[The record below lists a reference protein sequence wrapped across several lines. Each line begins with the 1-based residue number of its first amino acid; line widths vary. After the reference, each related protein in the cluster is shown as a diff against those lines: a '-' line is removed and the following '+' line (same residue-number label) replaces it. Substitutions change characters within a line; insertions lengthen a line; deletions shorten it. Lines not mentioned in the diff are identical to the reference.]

1 MSARVRSHRVTPM
14 LSARTRSVHL
24 NANAIADIGA
34 TAKLARTTTNV
45 PSITEDVTRM
55 LLVPTFPVRIIV
67 LATTDSP
74 EMERHVPTITNAT
87 TLLPVATMKSAK
99 TRRAPSPALAKLD
112 MLKKM
117 ANVLM

>member
-1 MSARVRSHRVTPM
+1 MRSHRVTPM
-14 LSARTRSVHL
+14 LSAQTLSGL
-24 NANAIADIGA
+24 SNANATADIGA

-45 PSITEDVTRM
+45 PSSTEDVTRTP
-55 LLVPTFPVRIIV
+55 LVPTFPVRIVV

-74 EMERHVPTITNAT
+74 ETERHVPTITNAT
-87 TLLPVATMKSAK
+87 TLLPVVTMKSAK
-99 TRRAPSPALAKLD
+99 TRKAPSTALAKLD